1 MKILQCK
8 QEAIF
13 DIGFI
18 DPNTIYEQVVK
29 QFPIDTEDAL
39 LGFLV
44 AQNTKLNILFPYNF
58 K

>member
-1 MKILQCK
+1 MKMLEFK

-18 DPNTIYEQVVK
+18 DPNIINGFVVEK
-29 QFPIDTEDAL
+29 YPIDTEAAL
-39 LGFLV
+39 LGFLT
-44 AQNTKLNILFPYNF
+44 AQNTKSNILFPYNF